1 MVDVD
6 LAPSVEHARARGLLG
21 PPVFILQGGSHA
33 AITYCWRIH
42 TGASAGRSLAK
53 ETQLP
58 PSGVPVRQASYRFPT
73 GAHGRIRTCGLLL
86 RRQSLYPLSYVGGE
100 RPDRWRGAYGT
111 IPPRQAIGWRNRWSG
126 GLCYAPPGQ
135 PLKTPRSCRYMINA
149 RILVVDDDRV
159 IQQLLKVNLELEGY
173 AVAVAEDGEEAL
185 AQFDVFHPNLVLLDI
200 MMPKLD
206 GWEVCRRLKAGV
218 ESNRVPI
225 VLLSA
230 RAQEADVQRGM
241 ELGVAAYVTKPFDPI
256 SLLDMIADILTK
268 HGFNAWE
275 PR

>member
-1 MVDVD
+1 M
-6 LAPSVEHARARGLLG
+6 L
-21 PPVFILQGGSHA
+21 
-33 AITYCWRIH
+33 
-42 TGASAGRSLAK
+42 
-53 ETQLP
+53 
-58 PSGVPVRQASYRFPT
+58 RQAGP
-73 GAHGRIRTCGLLL
+73 L
-86 RRQSLYPLSYVGGE
+86 RRLYSVCFM
-100 RPDRWRGAYGT
+100 T
-111 IPPRQAIGWRNRWSG
+111 
-126 GLCYAPPGQ
+126 
-135 PLKTPRSCRYMINA
+135 NA

-185 AQFDVFHPNLVLLDI
+185 AQFEVFHPNLVLLDI

-206 GWEVCRRLKAGV
+206 GWEVCRRLKAGPD
-218 ESNRVPI
+218 SSHVPI

-268 HGFNAWE
+268 HGFSAWE
-275 PR
+275 AR

>member
-1 MVDVD
+1 M
-6 LAPSVEHARARGLLG
+6 L
-21 PPVFILQGGSHA
+21 
-33 AITYCWRIH
+33 
-42 TGASAGRSLAK
+42 
-53 ETQLP
+53 
-58 PSGVPVRQASYRFPT
+58 RQAGP
-73 GAHGRIRTCGLLL
+73 L
-86 RRQSLYPLSYVGGE
+86 RRLDSVCFM
-100 RPDRWRGAYGT
+100 T
-111 IPPRQAIGWRNRWSG
+111 
-126 GLCYAPPGQ
+126 
-135 PLKTPRSCRYMINA
+135 NA

-185 AQFDVFHPNLVLLDI
+185 AQFDAFHPNLVLLDI

-206 GWEVCRRLKAGV
+206 GWEVCRRLKAGPD
-218 ESNRVPI
+218 SSHVPI

-268 HGFNAWE
+268 HGFSAWE
-275 PR
+275 AR